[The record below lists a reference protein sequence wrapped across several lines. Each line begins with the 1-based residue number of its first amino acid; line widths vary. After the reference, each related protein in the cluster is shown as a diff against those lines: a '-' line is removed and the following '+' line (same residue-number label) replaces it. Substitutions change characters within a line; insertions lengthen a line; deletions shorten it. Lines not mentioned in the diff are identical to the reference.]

1 MDAKDRSE
9 EAKRLKVL
17 LKLAKGENIIL
28 VTSIEAVMRK
38 YIPKEILLENIY
50 TYKIG
55 DVINLEKLS
64 ETFLASKSLFVIKIV
79 CLFKSL
85 YIE

>member
-38 YIPKEILLENIY
+38 YIPKEILLG
-50 TYKIG
+50 KH
-55 DVINLEKLS
+55 
-64 ETFLASKSLFVIKIV
+64 
-79 CLFKSL
+79 L
-85 YIE
+85 YI